1 MTEATVTESN
11 HDPLAWLDDPE
22 QDRPEYVGI
31 FGHDLTVVVDPGD
44 DLDLETLPI
53 PETLTAPKTSWLLGA
68 AGTGKTT
75 LARAMTIQRP
85 GTILAATTGI
95 AAINLGEGT
104 TINALLKYFDTE
116 SLREATMYGALQ
128 MTLRKLYFRG
138 GVRHILLDEVSM
150 LDGQQLTLITQALRE
165 FAGDGYDVLEVDPTL
180 EDAVEEMEA
189 GGETFEG
196 IKLTVAGDF
205 AQLPPVKAPFAFES
219 PVWEAYA
226 AHRHTLTRVYRQADV
241 DFRAAL
247 DACRRGEVEP
257 VIEFF
262 RHRMVT
268 ATDNHFD
275 GSTIMATNE
284 AVSRFNAL
292 RMVELPTAPVT
303 YTARRWGTQRGDWK
317 QIPDAVGLKKGALVM
332 ILANEREIG
341 VDGMPGRL
349 IYANG
354 DLATIEELVPPG
366 EPGAAVEGRVYVRLH
381 RNARLVEVMWTSRNN
396 EIPLEGGR
404 RKALR
409 AEGLY
414 DERVTAD
421 GKREIIGT
429 VEYLPIRVAY
439 ATTVHKSQGLSLD
452 AVQIATRE
460 GFFTTPGMLY
470 VALSRC
476 RTAEGLRVIGT
487 VDGLRARVKVHPKI
501 RPWV

>member
-1 MTEATVTESN
+1 MAESA
-11 HDPLAWLDDPE
+11 HDPLAWLDDVDQASAGFVVEGLAPPPLDTGAE
-22 QDRPEYVGI
+22 GP
-31 FGHDLTVVVDPGD
+31 DLTT
-44 DLDLETLPI
+44 LEI
-53 PETLTAPKTSWLLGA
+53 PATLTAPKSSWMLGA

-75 LARAMTIQRP
+75 LARAMVAQRP

-116 SLREATMYGALQ
+116 SLGEAARYGQLQ

-138 GVRHILLDEVSM
+138 GIRHIVLDEVSM
-150 LDGQQLTLITQALRE
+150 LDAKQLTLITLALRE
-165 FAGDGYDVLEVDPTL
+165 FAGDDYDVLEADPTMQ
-180 EDAVEEMEA
+180 DAIEEMEA
-189 GGETFEG
+189 SGEVFEG

-226 AHRHTLTRVYRQADV
+226 AHRHTLTRVYRQDEA
-241 DFRAAL
+241 DFREAL
-247 DACRRGEVEP
+247 DACRRGVVEP
-257 VIEFF
+257 VVEFF
-262 RHRMVT
+262 RHRLVT
-268 ATDNHFD
+268 TTDEAFD

-284 AVSRFNAL
+284 AVARFNAL
-292 RMVELPTAPVT
+292 RMVELSTKAVT

-317 QIPDAVGLKKGALVM
+317 QMPDQVGVKVGALVM

-341 VDGMPGRL
+341 VDGMPGAL

-354 DLATIEELVPPG
+354 DLGTVVEAVPPVEPGTPCAGRLYVQLRRNDRVVEVEWVTRKNEVPLEPGRKKELRALGQEELIT
-366 EPGAAVEGRVYVRLH
+366 EDGR
-381 RNARLVEVMWTSRNN
+381 
-396 EIPLEGGR
+396 
-404 RKALR
+404 
-409 AEGLY
+409 
-414 DERVTAD
+414 
-421 GKREIIGT
+421 REIIGT
-429 VEYLPIRVAY
+429 VEYLPVRVAY

-476 RTAEGLRVIGT
+476 RTAAGLRLIGT
-487 VDGLRARVKVHPKI
+487 VDGLRARVTTHPKI